1 MNLIGQRLGQYE
13 VLARFGEGGM
23 ATVFRAK
30 QDKVGR
36 EVAIKVMSPALA
48 KREVFARRFEREAKM
63 IAQLSHPHIVKL
75 FDYGTLRGFHM
86 RLIDPSFDPK
96 TDIFYFVMELMLGG
110 SLASR
115 LRKARCTPQE
125 TNHVLHQIAPA
136 LDYAHEQGIIHR
148 DLKPANVLFDD
159 HQNAFITDFG
169 IAKLMEEDSDQNS
182 LTQEGTTLGTPSY
195 MSPELWQ
202 GENIGSWTD
211 IYALG
216 IMVFEM
222 LTGKLPFVAGTP
234 FRVMHMH
241 LFDPPPTL
249 QRYDA
254 ALPTSLEPVLQRVLA
269 KDPKDRYPTAVAFA
283 EAFDAALQAAPL
295 QVTASPAPDP
305 HGNPTAAQKEK
316 ASQSAASADAT
327 RWLLIGLV
335 VALALSLVVVMALL
349 SSRS

>member
-36 EVAIKVMSPALA
+36 EVAIKVMAPALA
-48 KREVFARRFEREAKM
+48 RREVFAQRFEREAKL

-86 RLIDPSFDPK
+86 RLIDPTFDPK

-115 LRKARCTPQE
+115 LQKACITPQE
-125 TNHVLHQIAPA
+125 TSRVLHQIAPA

-159 HQNAFITDFG
+159 HHNAFLTDFG
-169 IAKLMEEDSDQNS
+169 IAKLMEEDSDQNA

-249 QRYDA
+249 QKYDV
-254 ALPTSLEPVLQRVLA
+254 ALPASLEPVLQRVLA
-269 KDPKDRYPTAVAFA
+269 KKPEDRYPTAVAFA
-283 EAFDAALQAAPL
+283 EAFDAALQAAPV
-295 QVTASPAPDP
+295 QVTASPTPDS
-305 HGNPTAAQKEK
+305 HSNPTAAQKETSPQST
-316 ASQSAASADAT
+316 ASAT
-327 RWLLIGLV
+327 RWLLIGLA
-335 VALALSLVVVMALL
+335 VALALSLVVVVVLL